1 MTDEKWRSPNGHSI
15 ASDVTDKLPP
25 KDEARDDVSEAL
37 DWCAKIRILALNIQ
51 ADDSFTKQLGF
62 IERVLI
68 AQQPP
73 VNEWQPI
80 DTAPKDDYIVV
91 TDGGFIAQAF
101 WSGKCWMMG
110 FIEGNINVK
119 VDLQPTHWMPLPE
132 PPRAE
137 QKGQNHE

>member
-62 IERVLI
+62 IERTPRGRRVTPKAYRHMDI
-68 AQQPP
+68 QPP
-73 VNEWQPI
+73 R
-80 DTAPKDDYIVV
+80 DA
-91 TDGGFIAQAF
+91 
-101 WSGKCWMMG
+101 
-110 FIEGNINVK
+110 
-119 VDLQPTHWMPLPE
+119 
-132 PPRAE
+132 
-137 QKGQNHE
+137 GQSSLL